1 MDMLCA
7 HHTDT
12 VERTEDP
19 VGASFVVDRQMPYA
33 IVSQGGKFAVKTM
46 AGPNKGRLHGLTT
59 KPKAEAQKRLL
70 EMIMMRGK
78 KK

>member
-1 MDMLCA
+1 M
-7 HHTDT
+7 
-12 VERTEDP
+12 
-19 VGASFVVDRQMPYA
+19 
-33 IVSQGGKFAVKTM
+33 GGKFAVKTTT
-46 AGPNKGRLHGLTT
+46 GPNAGKLHGMTT

>member
-1 MDMLCA
+1 
-7 HHTDT
+7 
-12 VERTEDP
+12 
-19 VGASFVVDRQMPYA
+19 MPYDL
-33 IVSQGGKFAVKTM
+33 IRMGSKFAVKTT

-78 KK
+78 AKKV

>member
-1 MDMLCA
+1 MAYDLIKIG
-7 HHTDT
+7 D
-12 VERTEDP
+12 
-19 VGASFVVDRQMPYA
+19 
-33 IVSQGGKFAVKTM
+33 KFAVKTM
-46 AGPNKGRLHGLTT
+46 TGPNKGKLHGFTT

>member
-1 MDMLCA
+1 
-7 HHTDT
+7 
-12 VERTEDP
+12 
-19 VGASFVVDRQMPYA
+19 
-33 IVSQGGKFAVKTM
+33 
-46 AGPNKGRLHGLTT
+46 LTT

>member
-1 MDMLCA
+1 M
-7 HHTDT
+7 
-12 VERTEDP
+12 
-19 VGASFVVDRQMPYA
+19 
-33 IVSQGGKFAVKTM
+33 GGKFAVKTTT
-46 AGPNKGRLHGLTT
+46 GPSKGKLHGMTT